1 MARYPWPK
9 CCVHNNGGEF
19 TGWEFQQLL
28 AKTGVQDVPT
38 TSCNPTAN
46 PVYEDMHQ
54 TVGNVL
60 RTTLHGNPPENL
72 TRANE
77 LIYKVLST
85 AMHSMQSSVH
95 TTLGSSPGLLVFNRD
110 MYLNIPL
117 VADWHAI
124 TTKRE
129 HVINSN
135 LMRKNKKRRRFDYQ
149 INKKVLKKVHDPTKL
164 GTRTQGPYKIEQVHT
179 NGTLTIQ
186 LRPGITERINIQRV
200 TPFYKE
206 TMDPA

>member
-1 MARYPWPK
+1 MCK
-9 CCVHNNGGEF
+9 C
-19 TGWEFQQLL
+19 
-28 AKTGVQDVPT
+28 
-38 TSCNPTAN
+38 
-46 PVYEDMHQ
+46 MHQ

-72 TRANE
+72 TRANG
-77 LIYKVLST
+77 LKDKALST

-95 TTLGSSPGLLVFNRD
+95 TTLGSSPGFLVFNSD

-129 HVINSN
+129 HVINTN

-149 INKKVLKKVHDPTKL
+149 INEKVLKKVHDPTKL
-164 GTRTQGPYKIEQVHT
+164 GIRTQGLYNIEQVHT
-179 NGTLTIQ
+179 KDTLTIQ
-186 LRPGITERINIQRV
+186 LRPGITERIKFQCV
-200 TPFYKE
+200 TPFHEE

>member
-1 MARYPWPK
+1 MNYI
-9 CCVHNNGGEF
+9 
-19 TGWEFQQLL
+19 T
-28 AKTGVQDVPT
+28 
-38 TSCNPTAN
+38 
-46 PVYEDMHQ
+46 
-54 TVGNVL
+54 
-60 RTTLHGNPPENL
+60 PENL

-77 LIYKVLST
+77 LIDKALST
-85 AMHSMQSSVH
+85 AMHSMRSSVH
-95 TTLGSSPGLLVFNRD
+95 TTLGSSPGSLVFNRD

-135 LMRKNKKRRRFDYQ
+135 LMRENKKRRRFDYQ

-186 LRPGITERINIQRV
+186 FRPGITERINIRRV
-200 TPFYKE
+200 IPFHE
-206 TMDPA
+206 QVVGPL